1 MKSSSLSYVS
11 ILALDLSLLLTAFP
25 KLEILSLVNP
35 DIAMSDACTGYYG
48 SELSLVEGS
57 LC

>member
-1 MKSSSLSYVS
+1 LLSYVGIS
-11 ILALDLSLLLTAFP
+11 ALDLSLLLTAFP

-48 SELSLVEGS
+48 SERSLVEGS